1 MTERRRVAE
10 WLREVASTAGPD
22 GTVPLSDV
30 VDACGLDPG
39 GYNDFTSP
47 ESVERLA
54 DLIDPPPSVVER
66 FNSGSYFLSCGHVC
80 RSLVLPLYCPRCGAR
95 VVKPGE
101 DKQPR
106 IPGLR
111 KVVKGLGPSQVST
124 KGGE

>member
-10 WLREVASTAGPD
+10 LLREVTGTAGPD
-22 GTVPLSDV
+22 GTVALSDV
-30 VDACGLDPG
+30 ADACGLG
-39 GYNDFTSP
+39 QAGYLFYVQAGA
-47 ESVERLA
+47 VERLA

-66 FNSGSYFLSCGHVC
+66 FNGGSYFLSCGHVC

-106 IPGLR
+106 LPGLR
-111 KVVKGLGPSQVST
+111 KVVEGMEPFKVLP